1 MRRLALKAIWQR
13 GDSVT
18 TAHASRLSFSR
29 SHHKC
34 IEFMLQRKSAVRSF
48 GYFRC
53 IFWNKRGSSHTVS
66 TRVWK
71 QHQPRCIAIIQG
83 VETCSLNKSET
94 TCKRCNVPQLQWLG
108 RLTLMIG
115 LSFVSISF
123 PYKDQIEELF
133 IVMVLL
139 YVFPTRNIFN
149 FRINFT
155 F

>member
-1 MRRLALKAIWQR
+1 
-13 GDSVT
+13 
-18 TAHASRLSFSR
+18 
-29 SHHKC
+29 
-34 IEFMLQRKSAVRSF
+34 
-48 GYFRC
+48 
-53 IFWNKRGSSHTVS
+53 
-66 TRVWK
+66 
-71 QHQPRCIAIIQG
+71 
-83 VETCSLNKSET
+83 
-94 TCKRCNVPQLQWLG
+94 
-108 RLTLMIG
+108 MIG